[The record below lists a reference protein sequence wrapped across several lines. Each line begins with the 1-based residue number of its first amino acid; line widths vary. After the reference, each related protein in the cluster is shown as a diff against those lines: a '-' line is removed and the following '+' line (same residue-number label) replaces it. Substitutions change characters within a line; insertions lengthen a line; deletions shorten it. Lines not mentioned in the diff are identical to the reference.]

1 MMIFPGLVLSYYSI
15 DIYEILIVQDS
26 KGELITVKIDEYG
39 RTETPDYIRNDQ
51 IIH

>member
-1 MMIFPGLVLSYYSI
+1 MIFPGLVLSYYSM
-15 DIYEILIVQDS
+15 DIYEILIIQDS

-39 RTETPDYIRNDQ
+39 GTENPKYVKDDQ